1 MRGREESFP
10 LCQSKAVSSEPTR
23 YIVQEIFHPSQN
35 YSAAGIAK
43 VPEKQFFYG
52 SSQNFKVFHFLF

>member
-43 VPEKQFFYG
+43 VPEK
-52 SSQNFKVFHFLF
+52 